1 MHLNRATIAT
11 LATAGVAMAG
21 TGVAQADAAAPKQT
35 ACGSVYTQLY
45 GYGRKM
51 NVNVSKTGPVGCR
64 RARVITASI
73 YGGRGHSTWH
83 CAPGTGPNCSHAE
96 GWSTSTAIPGWRF
109 WTGPGG
115 GSASSKHARV
125 RFYYL
130 GSNA

>member
-73 YGGRGHSTWH
+73 YGGRGH
-83 CAPGTGPNCSHAE
+83 
-96 GWSTSTAIPGWRF
+96 
-109 WTGPGG
+109 
-115 GSASSKHARV
+115 KHVALRARD
-125 RFYYL
+125 RPEL
-130 GSNA
+130 LAR